1 VASEA
6 GARRR
11 ATLRRAHL
19 RALHRFDQLKLR
31 AVRAWHEG
39 LEVDAAASPSFGS
52 ARYRIA
58 PGGRV
63 RIAAGATTERLPG
76 ALSVLCHEGAEILV
90 EEGAWLRTEVAPVV
104 LVAFPGARLRI
115 GPDTL
120 LNGCSLSAKQ
130 EVRVGRKAMIG
141 PGSRVYDS
149 DQHPLDAE
157 RPERSAPVVV
167 EEFAWVASDVTVLRG
182 VTIGAHAIVGTRSL
196 VLSDVPPHT
205 LVAGSP
211 ARVLGPVG
219 DRSSVT

>member
-1 VASEA
+1 MAA
-6 GARRR
+6 DTGDRLRTNLKR
-11 ATLRRAHL
+11 AQLRT
-19 RALHRFDQLKLR
+19 LHRFDRLRLR
-31 AVRAWHEG
+31 AVCAWHAG
-39 LEVDAAASPSFGS
+39 LEIDAGASASFGS

-58 PGGRV
+58 PGDRV
-63 RIAAGATTERLPG
+63 RIASGATTERLPG
-76 ALSVLCHEGAEILV
+76 ALSVLCHEGGEILV

-104 LVAFPGARLRI
+104 LIAFPGARLRI

-120 LNGCSLSAKQ
+120 LNGCSVSAKQ
-130 EVRVGRKAMIG
+130 EVRIGRKAMIG

-167 EEFAWVASDVTVLRG
+167 EEYAWVASDVTILRG

-196 VLSDVPPHT
+196 VLSDVPAHT

-211 ARVLGPVG
+211 ARPLGPVG